1 MNLRITR
8 ARAKSCEVP
17 TRIAQQ
23 NPSLRQDEKKIH
35 RANPKRSAPDE
46 KKPTIKRR
54 AALTDVTNIFCGTSD
69 LNFVNEIKTQNSKH
83 VKRDPVKK
91 KSKLVQVVSVQQ
103 KVTSPLK
110 REGKKVTQR
119 RKAGGIAQHGQLKCT
134 LKREKESDEKCC
146 LSITDIDAN
155 HNDPRMCSIYALEI
169 YEVLRVIELDQ
180 RHSADFMETVQ
191 RDINQIM
198 RGILIGWLVEVS
210 EEYKLASDTLYLA
223 VYLIDQ
229 FLSQNYIEKQ
239 RLQLLGVTCMLIAS
253 KYEEMCAPRVE
264 DFCIIT
270 DNSYTR
276 EEVLKMEIQVLNF
289 IDFRLSVPTTK
300 KFLRRFIQAAQA
312 SYKVHT
318 IELEFLASYLAELT
332 LIEYCFLKFLPS
344 LIAASAVFLAK
355 WTLDQSDHPWNPTLE
370 HYTKYKASELKATV
384 LRLQDL
390 QLNSKD
396 SSLNAIR
403 DKYRQEKFKHVATL
417 TSPTPF
423 SSHFEST
430 T

>member
-1 MNLRITR
+1 
-8 ARAKSCEVP
+8 
-17 TRIAQQ
+17 
-23 NPSLRQDEKKIH
+23 
-35 RANPKRSAPDE
+35 
-46 KKPTIKRR
+46 
-54 AALTDVTNIFCGTSD
+54 
-69 LNFVNEIKTQNSKH
+69 
-83 VKRDPVKK
+83 
-91 KSKLVQVVSVQQ
+91 
-103 KVTSPLK
+103 
-110 REGKKVTQR
+110 
-119 RKAGGIAQHGQLKCT
+119 
-134 LKREKESDEKCC
+134 
-146 LSITDIDAN
+146 
-155 HNDPRMCSIYALEI
+155 
-169 YEVLRVIELDQ
+169 
-180 RHSADFMETVQ
+180 
-191 RDINQIM
+191 
-198 RGILIGWLVEVS
+198 
-210 EEYKLASDTLYLA
+210 
-223 VYLIDQ
+223 
-229 FLSQNYIEKQ
+229 
-239 RLQLLGVTCMLIAS
+239 
-253 KYEEMCAPRVE
+253 
-264 DFCIIT
+264 
-270 DNSYTR
+270 
-276 EEVLKMEIQVLNF
+276 MEIQVLNF